1 MERNKLKAV
10 IFDLDG
16 VITDSAHYHYLA
28 WKELADKLNIPFD
41 EEYNEKLKGVSR
53 MESLELI
60 LMNGNACDKYTSEE
74 KKQWLKK
81 RMIII
86 KS

>member
-1 MERNKLKAV
+1 MERNKLKAI

-28 WKELADKLNIPFD
+28 WKELADELQIPFD

-60 LMNGNACDKYTSEE
+60 LMNGNA
-74 KKQWLKK
+74 
-81 RMIII
+81 MIVSDFLYLYGKI
-86 KS
+86 